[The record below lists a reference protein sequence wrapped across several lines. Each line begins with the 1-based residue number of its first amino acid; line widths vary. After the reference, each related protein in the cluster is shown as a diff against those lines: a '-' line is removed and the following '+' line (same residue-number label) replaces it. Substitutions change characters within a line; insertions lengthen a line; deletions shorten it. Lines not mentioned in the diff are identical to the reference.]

1 MGRRVA
7 WLWGV
12 AFALLVSTQARAQPA
27 PPSPDAPAPTTPA
40 APTIVPPKAT
50 SDTTVTYP
58 EGASGEA
65 TVTLVLTIGVDGTV
79 TDAVARE
86 ENEPFSSRAVAAA
99 KLWTFDPATRDGK
112 PVAAKIRMEI
122 VFRPPVQIVEP
133 PPPEITPPPPEP
145 VAPGAPPPPRTDE
158 VRVRGERVEAGRT
171 VTLTRNEVRQIPGTF
186 GDPFRAV
193 EIMPGVTP
201 IVTGLPFFFIRGAPP
216 GNVGYFLD
224 GVRVPLLFHVG
235 AGPSV
240 IHPGLINHVDLY
252 PGGYPARFGR
262 FSGGIVSGETNAPRN
277 ELTGEGNLR
286 LFDVGA
292 LVETP
297 FANGRGNVVLG
308 GRYSY
313 TAALLTLI
321 TSDTTLDYW
330 DYQARVHYD
339 VGENDRIGVFA
350 FGSYDF
356 LGQRT
361 VTGETLTVFGTEFH
375 RVDFRYDH
383 RIGNRGNVRTAVMLG
398 IDRSRQADDRYVRDR
413 ILGARTEYTYALS
426 NRALFRAGA
435 DMQIDSYDIDLGVN
449 AVAPSAQSII
459 NFFPTR
465 TDLASGVRADMVI
478 GVSKVFEITPGARVD
493 FFASQGATAIG
504 VDPRLAMKTH
514 VTDRTRILTALGLVH
529 QTPSFVV
536 PLPGFQPGGI
546 RGGLQK
552 AIQESAGVEV
562 DVADGMTATATAFHN
577 AFYDMSDPLG
587 SAPQEVAGCAPG
599 TFPTGTIAG
608 DRGFGGGGGGG
619 GGQCGVPRFPVGTI
633 GADRSGGGGQAADS
647 NTGRRVQNAFEV
659 RSRGNA
665 FGLELLFKKK
675 LTSRLGGF
683 FSYTLSRSLRTAN
696 NMTYVATFDR
706 THVLNGALAFDLG
719 RNWRAGTR
727 VTFYTGLPKAPDP
740 VDPSATRLDPF
751 FRLDLR
757 LEKRWQLGKTTWLSF
772 VAEWMNA
779 TLSKEQVATTCTLRG
794 CEAQLVGPVTIPSLG
809 LEGGF

>member
-1 MGRRVA
+1 MSRLVA
-7 WLWGV
+7 WLGGV
-12 AFALLVSTQARAQPA
+12 AFALLVSTHALAQG
-27 PPSPDAPAPTTPA
+27 

-58 EGASGEA
+58 EGETGEHTITLTL
-65 TVTLVLTIGVDGTV
+65 TVAVDGTV
-79 TDAVARE
+79 SDVTAAE
-86 ENEPFSSRAVAAA
+86 EDEPFASRAVAAA
-99 KLWTFDPATRDGK
+99 RLWTFDPATRDGK
-112 PVAAKIRMEI
+112 PVAAKIRVQV
-122 VFRPPVQIVEP
+122 VFRPPIEIVEP
-133 PPPEITPPPPEP
+133 PPPEITPPPPVEP
-145 VAPGAPPPPRTDE
+145 RAQPGAAPPPRTDE
-158 VRVRGERVEAGRT
+158 VVIRGERVEASRT

-262 FSGGIVSGETNAPRN
+262 FTGGIVSGETNAPKN
-277 ELTGEGNLR
+277 EVSGEGNLR

-292 LVETP
+292 LAEVP
-297 FANGRGNVVLG
+297 FAKGRGNILLG

-321 TSDTTLDYW
+321 SSDTTLDYW
-330 DYQARVHYD
+330 DYQARAHYD
-339 VGENDRIGVFA
+339 LTENDRVGVFA
-350 FGSYDF
+350 FGSYDY

-375 RVDFRYDH
+375 RVDFRFDH
-383 RIGNRGNVRTAVMLG
+383 RIGNRGGIRTAVTLG
-398 IDRSRQADDRYVRDR
+398 IDRSRQADDRFVRDR
-413 ILGARTEYTYALS
+413 ILAARAEYTYALS
-426 NRALFRAGA
+426 NSALFRAGT
-435 DMQIDSYDIDLGVN
+435 DIQTDSYDIDLGLT
-449 AVAPSAQSII
+449 AVSPSAQRVIDY
-459 NFFPTR
+459 FPTR
-465 TDLASGVRADMVI
+465 TDLAFGTRADV
-478 GVSKVFEITPGARVD
+478 VLNVTKRLEVTPGIRAD
-493 FFASQGATAIG
+493 FFASQGATAVG
-504 VDPRLAMKTH
+504 LDPRLALKTH
-514 VTDRTRILTALGLVH
+514 ITDRTRILTALGLVH
-529 QTPSFVV
+529 QAPSFVV
-536 PLPGFQPGGI
+536 PLPGFQPGGL

-562 DVADGMTATATAFHN
+562 DVMEGATASATVFHN
-577 AFYDMSDPLG
+577 AYYDMSDPLG
-587 SAPQEVAGCAPG
+587 SQPSEIMGCPPG
-599 TFPTGTIAG
+599 AFPTQTLAG
-608 DRGFGGGGGGG
+608 DRGLGGLGG
-619 GGQCGVPRFPVGTI
+619 GGQCGVPRFKPGTI

-696 NMTYVATFDR
+696 GMTYVATFDR

-727 VTFYTGLPKAPDP
+727 VTFYTGLPKAPGDP
-740 VDPSATRLDPF
+740 TDPTSTRLNPF

-757 LEKRWQLGKTTWLSF
+757 IEKRWQLGRTTWLSF

-779 TLSKEQVATTCTLRG
+779 TLSKEEVATTCTLRG
-794 CEAQLVGPVTIPSLG
+794 CEAQLVGPVTIPSIG

>member
-1 MGRRVA
+1 MGRLVA
-7 WLWGV
+7 WLRGV
-12 AFALLVSTQARAQPA
+12 AFALAVSAPLPALAQAG
-27 PPSPDAPAPTTPA
+27 
-40 APTIVPPKAT
+40 PTIVPPKAL

-65 TVTLVLTIGVDGTV
+65 TVTLVVTVGVDGTV
-79 TDAVARE
+79 TDVVATE
-86 ENEPFSSRAVAAA
+86 PNEPFSSRAVAVAR
-99 KLWTFDPATRDGK
+99 LWTFEAATRDGK
-112 PVAAKIRMEI
+112 PVASKIRVEV
-122 VFRPPVQIVEP
+122 VFRPPVQVVEP
-133 PPPEITPPPPEP
+133 PPAEPEP
-145 VAPGAPPPPRTDE
+145 APGPVGAPAPAPPRTDE
-158 VRVRGERVEAGRT
+158 VVIRGERVEASRT
-171 VTLTRNEVRQIPGTF
+171 VTLSRNEVRQIPGTF

-262 FSGGIVSGETNAPRN
+262 FTGGIVSGETNAPRN

-292 LVETP
+292 LVEAP

-321 TSDTTLDYW
+321 SSDTTLDYW
-330 DYQARVHYD
+330 DYQARAHYD
-339 VGENDRIGVFA
+339 VGEDDRIGVFA

-361 VTGETLTVFGTEFH
+361 VTGQTLTVFGTEFH
-375 RVDFRYDH
+375 RVDVRHDH
-383 RIGNRGNVRTAVMLG
+383 RLGNRGNVRTAVTLG
-398 IDRSRQADDRYVRDR
+398 IDRSRQADDRFVRDR
-413 ILGARTEYTYALS
+413 MIAARTEYTYALS
-426 NRALFRAGA
+426 NRALFRAGT
-435 DMQIDSYDIDLGVN
+435 DVQIDSYDIDLGVN
-449 AVAPSAQSII
+449 AVSPSAQRVID
-459 NFFPTR
+459 FFPTR
-465 TDLASGVRADMVI
+465 TDLASGIRADMVI
-478 GVSKVFEITPGARVD
+478 GVSKIFEVTPGARVD

-504 VDPRLAMKTH
+504 VDPRLALKTH
-514 VTDRTRILTALGLVH
+514 VSDRTRLLTALGIVH

-562 DVADGMTATATAFHN
+562 DVAEGATATATVFHN

-587 SAPQEVAGCAPG
+587 SAPQQIAGCPPG
-599 TFPTGTIAG
+599 AFPTGTIAG
-608 DRGFGGGGGGG
+608 DRGQGGGGG

-633 GADRSGGGGQAADS
+633 GPDRSGGGGQAADS
-647 NTGRRVQNAFEV
+647 NAGRRVQNAFEV

-696 NMTYVATFDR
+696 GMTYVATFDR

-740 VDPSATRLDPF
+740 VDPTSTRLDPF